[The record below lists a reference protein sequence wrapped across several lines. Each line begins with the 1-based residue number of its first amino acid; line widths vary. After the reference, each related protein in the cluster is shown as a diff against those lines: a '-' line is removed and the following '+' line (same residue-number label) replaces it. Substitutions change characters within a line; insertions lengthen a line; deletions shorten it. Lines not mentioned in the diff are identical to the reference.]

1 MIQEGET
8 LCPECRNQ
16 LSYYD
21 TVKRTVLL
29 KGRERRHVYIRR
41 LRCENCGR
49 IHREL
54 PSFILPYKRYEA
66 GIIRGVVAGRITPE
80 TEGYE
85 EYPCEET
92 MRLWIAR
99 NSQVLLWKN
108 PSIGLRKGDL

>member
-1 MIQEGET
+1 MVREGEKI
-8 LCPECRNQ
+8 CPECRNR

-21 TVKRTVLL
+21 TVRRIVLL
-29 KGRERRHVYIRR
+29 KGRRKRRAYIRR
-41 LRCENCGR
+41 LRCEQCRR

-54 PSFILPYKRYEA
+54 PNYIFPYKQYEA
-66 GIIRGVVAGRITPE
+66 EIIRGVIAGFITPE

-99 NSQVLLWKN
+99 NSQGLL
-108 PSIGLRKGDL
+108 